1 MDTRYSDQKKRS
13 KKHAKIM
20 RIFRPAKLFQG
31 KYVETTW
38 IFRTSKLCQKKYVET
53 TWYPRCGNN
62 LRSSTWG
69 SRCINVIS
77 TLNRRRFVVLCPLRT
92 QEYSFLEATN
102 KKNTVQSLKFF
113 VLPTTKWQQSKS
125 FAKLNRNHI
134 LKANIPKLHKYQTF
148 GLLKMHNMNK
158 IWFANNKLVFLK
170 KFC

>member
-1 MDTRYSDQKKRS
+1 
-13 KKHAKIM
+13 M

-53 TWYPRCGNN
+53 TWCPRCGNN
-62 LRSSTWG
+62 LMSSTWG